1 MQNLII
7 VNTFDKKNQMGFWY
21 LLIQIRSGGRMNK
34 IILVTGGA
42 GFVGSNFIRYILEKY
57 PDYKIIN
64 FDRLT
69 LSSNLNNLIEVSRN
83 PHYFFYHGDIT
94 NQQDIHD
101 VFEQFTPHILVN
113 FAAETQIFNG
123 NFQPEVFAKTNIMGT
138 QLLLFEAQ
146 KMKLEKFIHISSGE
160 VYGPSNGTAFTE
172 DLPLHPENPFS
183 ATKAAAD
190 MLVYSFFK
198 SSKLNLNIVRS
209 SNLYGPFQFPH
220 KLIPL
225 TILQAKDN
233 KSIPIFGDGS
243 DCRNWLFVEDYL
255 AALDR
260 IMHKGQPG
268 EIYHAATD
276 EYWHPIDIVK
286 LILQKMEK
294 PEDMYHFLPD
304 RKRREE
310 GYSLN
315 ADKIR
320 SELGWSPDYNIDRG
334 LDATIQWY
342 LTQQQWLEEIT
353 SGEYMNYYRKIYY
366 EES

>member
-1 MQNLII
+1 
-7 VNTFDKKNQMGFWY
+7 
-21 LLIQIRSGGRMNK
+21 MNK

-42 GFVGSNFIRYILEKY
+42 GFVGSNFIRYILSKY

-64 FDRLT
+64 FDRLS
-69 LSSNLNNLIEVSRN
+69 LSGNLNSLIDVSRN

-113 FAAETQIFNG
+113 FAAETQMLNG
-123 NFQPEVFAKTNIMGT
+123 GFDPENFAKTNIMGT

-146 KMKLEKFIHISSGE
+146 KAKLEKFVHISSGE
-160 VYGPSNGTAFTE
+160 VYGPNRGMPFTE

-190 MLVYSFFK
+190 MLVSSFQK
-198 SSKLNLNIVRS
+198 TYGMNLNIIRS
-209 SNLYGPFQFPH
+209 SNLYGPYQFPH

-225 TILQAKDN
+225 TILLAKQN
-233 KSIPIFGDGS
+233 KSIPVFGDGT
-243 DCRNWLFVEDYL
+243 DYRNWLYIDDYL
-255 AALDR
+255 SALDLIIHR
-260 IMHKGQPG
+260 GKPG
-268 EIYHAATD
+268 EIYHAASDDRWYTL
-276 EYWHPIDIVK
+276 ELVK
-286 LILQKMEK
+286 LILAKMMK
-294 PEDMYHFLPD
+294 PEGMYHFLPD

-310 GYSLN
+310 GYSL
-315 ADKIR
+315 DSTKIR
-320 SELGWSPDYNIDRG
+320 SELGWEPVTGMEQG
-334 LDATIQWY
+334 LESTIQWY
-342 LTQQQWLEEIT
+342 LTEEQWLEEIT